1 MTADE
6 LHPEQTPAEFPA
18 DTPLP
23 PYYAVIFTS
32 VRRPG
37 DDAAYAATATRMAEL
52 AMSQRGY
59 LGIESVRDAD
69 GQGITVSYWTDLE
82 AVEAWKRHA
91 EHLIAQRHGREVWYS
106 RFRLRIGRVESDRS
120 FQRSPDDSVP
130 AAKPADTVCGETFA
144 DLVAARKGWIQQS
157 LRAWCQR
164 ASRKDLLLAE
174 PEWFDIAGKADPA
187 RTLWAW
193 AWSRFPELVHLDLGI
208 DESAEVEVTLKD
220 GRTIRG
226 YPDAR
231 KSLAGRLVLIAASS
245 APGPSGPIAI
255 DEISTVRRVPTP
267 KA

>member
-1 MTADE
+1 
-6 LHPEQTPAEFPA
+6 
-18 DTPLP
+18 
-23 PYYAVIFTS
+23 
-32 VRRPG
+32 
-37 DDAAYAATATRMAEL
+37 
-52 AMSQRGY
+52 
-59 LGIESVRDAD
+59 
-69 GQGITVSYWTDLE
+69 QGITVSYWTDL
-82 AVEAWKRHA
+82 AAISTWKQNA
-91 EHLIAQRHGREVWYS
+91 EHLVAQRHGRDAWYS
-106 RFRLRIGRVESDRS
+106 AFRLRISRVESDRLFPS
-120 FQRSPDDSVP
+120 LHGDGKT
-130 AAKPADTVCGETFA
+130 AKPADTVCGETFA

-231 KSLAGRLVLIAASS
+231 KSLAGRLVLIAASNET
-245 APGPSGPIAI
+245 GPMSMNDIA
-255 DEISTVRRVPTP
+255 TVRRVRSV
-267 KA
+267 

>member
-1 MTADE
+1 VTTDE
-6 LHPEQTPAEFPA
+6 PPSEPTPASFPA

-23 PYYAVIFTS
+23 PYYAVIFAS
-32 VRRPG
+32 VRRSG
-37 DDAAYAATATRMAEL
+37 DEVAYASTAARMAEL
-52 AMSQRGY
+52 AQAQRGY

-82 AVEAWKRHA
+82 AVAAWKRHA
-91 EHLIAQRHGREVWYS
+91 EHLVAQRHGREAWYA
-106 RFRLRIGRVESDRS
+106 RFRLRVSRVESDRS
-120 FQRSPDDSVP
+120 FQRPDDDVP
-130 AAKPADTVCGETFA
+130 AEMSADTICGETFA
-144 DLVAARKGWIQQS
+144 DLVAARKSWIQQS

-208 DESAEVEVTLKD
+208 DESAEVEVTLRD

-245 APGPSGPIAI
+245 EPGVNGPVSI
-255 DEISTVRRVPTP
+255 DDVVAVRRVPGGP
-267 KA
+267 